1 MSEEN
6 AAPKNKTHMWARRK
20 ARRALAQAAYQ
31 WQVSQTEVLQLRR
44 EFGEKALDKA
54 DAEFFADI
62 LTLMVRNC
70 QTLDAQLEPLLDRSA
85 TQLDLVERG
94 ILRLAATELNHRI
107 DVPYSVVINEYVEL
121 TKTFG
126 AQDAYKY
133 VNGVLDRLSQD
144 VRSLEVA
151 ANQSR

>member
-44 EFGEKALDKA
+44 EFGEKALDRA

-62 LTLMVRNC
+62 LTLMVRHC

-85 TQLDLVERG
+85 RQLDLVERG
-94 ILRLAATELNHRI
+94 ILRLAGTELTHRI
-107 DVPYSVVINEYVEL
+107 DV
-121 TKTFG
+121 T
-126 AQDAYKY
+126 
-133 VNGVLDRLSQD
+133 
-144 VRSLEVA
+144 
-151 ANQSR
+151 

>member
-54 DAEFFADI
+54 DAEFFAHGFAINHCHADDSHLFFGPDI
-62 LTLMVRNC
+62 
-70 QTLDAQLEPLLDRSA
+70 
-85 TQLDLVERG
+85 
-94 ILRLAATELNHRI
+94 
-107 DVPYSVVINEYVEL
+107 
-121 TKTFG
+121 
-126 AQDAYKY
+126 
-133 VNGVLDRLSQD
+133 
-144 VRSLEVA
+144 
-151 ANQSR
+151 

>member
-62 LTLMVRNC
+62 LTLMVRHC
-70 QTLDAQLEPLLDRSA
+70 QTLDAQLEHCWIVLRRSW
-85 TQLDLVERG
+85 
-94 ILRLAATELNHRI
+94 IWWNAAFL
-107 DVPYSVVINEYVEL
+107 
-121 TKTFG
+121 G
-126 AQDAYKY
+126 
-133 VNGVLDRLSQD
+133 
-144 VRSLEVA
+144 SLPR
-151 ANQSR
+151 N